1 MCLIVCFSQ
10 DFTKLTQIITY
21 MYRINVFEF
30 VFGIEN
36 IVINLELRHDK
47 LCILCSLKGQL
58 YYLVHNYL
66 NDLLHS

>member
-1 MCLIVCFSQ
+1 
-10 DFTKLTQIITY
+10 

-47 LCILCSLKGQL
+47 LCILHSLIGQL